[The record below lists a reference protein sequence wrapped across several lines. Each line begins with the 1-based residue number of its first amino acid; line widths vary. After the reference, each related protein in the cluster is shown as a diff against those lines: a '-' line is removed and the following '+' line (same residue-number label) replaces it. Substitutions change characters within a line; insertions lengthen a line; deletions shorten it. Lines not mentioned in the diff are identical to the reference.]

1 MFASCLV
8 AGVLSTPSPSAASQA
23 ASLSKSGPRTN
34 LHSKTPTFS
43 PRACSSAT
51 MSTSSAGLMLTTI
64 SRSCELLLEA
74 AVGVICS
81 VAMVPKV
88 VATYLQTGA
97 PDNGDQFG
105 EGLVMSVA
113 GELRRETGF
122 HRAGGGCG
130 ARLEMRGA
138 WEHGCPHLALK
149 PW

>member
-1 MFASCLV
+1 
-8 AGVLSTPSPSAASQA
+8 
-23 ASLSKSGPRTN
+23 
-34 LHSKTPTFS
+34 
-43 PRACSSAT
+43 
-51 MSTSSAGLMLTTI
+51 MSTSSVGLMLTTI

-88 VATYLQTGA
+88 VATYLQTGP

-105 EGLVMSVA
+105 QGLAMSVA
-113 GELRRETGF
+113 KELRRETGF

-130 ARLEMRGA
+130 ARREMRGA